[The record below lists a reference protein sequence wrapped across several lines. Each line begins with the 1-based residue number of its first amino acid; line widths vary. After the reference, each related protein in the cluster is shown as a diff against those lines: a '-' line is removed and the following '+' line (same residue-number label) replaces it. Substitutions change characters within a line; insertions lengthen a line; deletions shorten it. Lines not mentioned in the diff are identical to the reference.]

1 MTVTRSR
8 RHHSL
13 ALVRGRPGSH
23 PLAQRPAVITT
34 MRDHRGE
41 SLQIEQDGVFYR
53 REHDQDLA
61 RRQRQADA
69 LRAQIRTR
77 AGTQGLRLANE
88 LVDLAWS
95 EAIDEQL
102 ALLRQVGWILV
113 SNGRQDLWRLAYL
126 EFSRDSTYIVGDE
139 RRFLLGQPTAE
150 PTPLRDQDDVA

>member
-1 MTVTRSR
+1 MPAR

-23 PLAQRPAVITT
+23 PLLQRPAVITT

-41 SLQIEQDGVFYR
+41 SLQIDQDGVFFR

-61 RRQRQADA
+61 RRQRQGDA
-69 LRAQIRTR
+69 LRTQIRTR
-77 AGTQGLRLANE
+77 AGGNVLRLANE
-88 LVDLAWS
+88 LVNLAWS

-102 ALLRQVGWILV
+102 TLLRQVGWMLV
-113 SNGRQDLWRLAYL
+113 ANGRQDLWRLAYL
-126 EFSRDSTYIVGDE
+126 EFNRDSLYVVGDE
-139 RRFLLGQPTAE
+139 RRFLLGQPTAD